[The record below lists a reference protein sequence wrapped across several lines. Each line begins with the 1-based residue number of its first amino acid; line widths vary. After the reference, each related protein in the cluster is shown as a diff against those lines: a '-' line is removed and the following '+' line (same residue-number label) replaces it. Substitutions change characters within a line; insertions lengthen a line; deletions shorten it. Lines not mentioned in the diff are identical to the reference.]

1 MAKRKKA
8 RKTRKKP
15 LDMVLGKRPRGRP
28 GVRASEIRGRGDH
41 YRLIFK
47 QIWQDVGEALL
58 KAQNE
63 EEVSRAFDASPSY
76 KVEFAPV
83 ASLILRTL
91 RDSKFPKRAEPQRN
105 FLADS
110 LAGRGLISPRR
121 SRDICEQERKK
132 KVHYIIRQDYYIECT
147 CHYKGPAL
155 HGRCPKCG
163 TGETSLPLP
172 VLNREFMN
180 PVRPRAS
187 LRNIRT

>member
-28 GVRASEIRGRGDH
+28 GVRPSEIRGRGDH
-41 YRLIFK
+41 YRRLFK
-47 QIWQDVGEALL
+47 EIWKDVGEALL
-58 KAQNE
+58 KARTE

-76 KVEFAPV
+76 KAEFAPV
-83 ASLILRTL
+83 ASLIQKVFRGP
-91 RDSKFPKRAEPQRN
+91 KFPKRPEPQRN

-121 SRDICEQERKK
+121 SRDICERERKT

-147 CHYKGPAL
+147 CRYKGPAL
-155 HGRCPKCG
+155 YGQCPKCG
-163 TGETSLPLP
+163 TDRAYPPIP
-172 VLNREFMN
+172 VLNREFYKTS
-180 PVRPRAS
+180 PSKRGA
-187 LRNIRT
+187 T